1 MKLGSALFRRLLLLT
16 GVFGALVLFAAACG
30 GETATPTP
38 EPVPTATSAPAQ
50 PAVAPIAT
58 ATSAPQQAQ
67 ATATPLATVP
77 TPEPTREPAPAA
89 TAVPAQAQA
98 TATPLPDSPTQE
110 ELIERLRRA
119 ESAFFYDIG
128 NYGGRIT
135 YATIS
140 EPLTFN
146 YPLAADSGSATY
158 LSYLYEGLTE
168 ASWLTNE
175 IEPALA
181 ESWEVSADGLT
192 WTVQFAAGR

>member
-1 MKLGSALFRRLLLLT
+1 M
-16 GVFGALVLFAAACG
+16 
-30 GETATPTP
+30 EPTP
-38 EPVPTATSAPAQ
+38 ATSARAQPTVAPTVEPVPTATTVPAAPTVAPTAAPA
-50 PAVAPIAT
+50 
-58 ATSAPQQAQ
+58 
-67 ATATPLATVP
+67 P
-77 TPEPTREPAPAA
+77 TA
-89 TAVPAQAQA
+89 TAVPAQARA
-98 TATPLPDSPTQE
+98 TATPPPDSPTQE

-128 NYGGRIT
+128 NYGGRVT

-181 ESWEVSADGLT
+181 ESWEVSDDGLT
-192 WTVQFAAGR
+192 WTFNLRRDVSWTDGAPFTAADVVFHFQRHSVQRRD